1 MLHLSYT
8 PRAPLNQFVERMWLV
23 AGGQSPRRERIL
35 PSGTIELVVNLRQ
48 DQVRIDRTMQCPH
61 VQTFAGAVVSG
72 TYSAA
77 IVIDAMQHAQMMGV
91 HFRPAGASAVLG
103 VPSVH
108 VTDAHVD
115 VAAPWGDGAAR
126 ELRERLC
133 TATTHRARF
142 LCLEHELMQRLAR
155 NRRLHALVPFA
166 FECFG
171 PHGSNASVADVAR
184 RSGFSHRRF
193 PTIFRSEVGLPPK
206 EFCRILRFQHVHA
219 VARRTGRINW
229 TELALMCGFY
239 DQPHLT
245 NEFKRLSGL
254 TPTQYERA
262 IQETRNLLTGHVAA
276 S

>member
-23 AGGQSPRRERIL
+23 ADGQSPRRERIL

-48 DQVRIDRTMQCPH
+48 DQVRLDRTMQCPY

-72 TYSAA
+72 PYSAA
-77 IVIDAMQHAQMMGV
+77 IVIDAMQHALMMGV

-103 VPSVH
+103 VPSAH

-115 VAAPWGDGAAR
+115 VAALWGDGAAR

-133 TATTHRARF
+133 SATTHRGRF
-142 LCLEHELMQRLAR
+142 LYLERELMQRLAG
-155 NRRLHALVPFA
+155 NRSLHAVVPYA
-166 FECFG
+166 LECFG

-193 PTIFRSEVGLPPK
+193 LTIFRSEVGLPPK

-229 TELALMCGFY
+229 TELALTCGFY
-239 DQPHLT
+239 NQAHLA

-262 IQETRNLLTGHVAA
+262 IRETRNLPSGHVAI